1 MTSLNSAVTSS
12 LLETTWGLPVTS
24 CDDLPSSDSSGGG
37 ERVVVVVVVEGEE
50 SGRGGG
56 EVTGTWRIVV
66 PVVVPTVP

>member
-1 MTSLNSAVTSS
+1 MTSSSSAVTSS
-12 LLETTWGLPVTS
+12 LLETTWGLPVAS
-24 CDDLPSSDSSGGG
+24 CDDLPSSGSSGAG
-37 ERVVVVVVVEGEE
+37 ERVVVAAVEGEE